1 MERGHQR
8 HRVNMQACLPGLRP
22 VICWG
27 RDWCLFIKFGRHH
40 KLISWAGELASP
52 GVSLPY
58 FLEFGNALL
67 DISNVPELLRIAE
80 EVRIT
85 HQPRILRR
93 ESEDLAILMPVTP
106 SSQRRLK
113 RELTESDYQAFLSA
127 AGSWSGLV
135 DSDKLITDIYES
147 RRLSSKPPV
156 EL

>member
-1 MERGHQR
+1 MQR
-8 HRVNMQACLPGLRP
+8 E
-22 VICWG
+22 
-27 RDWCLFIKFGRHH
+27 IKH
-40 KLISWAGELASP
+40 
-52 GVSLPY
+52 
-58 FLEFGNALL
+58 L

-93 ESEDLAILMPVTP
+93 DSEDLAILIPVTH
-106 SSQRRLK
+106 SSQERVK

-127 AGSWSGLV
+127 AGSWSSFV
-135 DSDKLITDIYES
+135 DSDKLIEDIHES

>member
-1 MERGHQR
+1 MPGSITYNASTRGRSSPLRKRGYKEIQR
-8 HRVNMQACLPGLRP
+8 E
-22 VICWG
+22 
-27 RDWCLFIKFGRHH
+27 IKH
-40 KLISWAGELASP
+40 
-52 GVSLPY
+52 
-58 FLEFGNALL
+58 L

-93 ESEDLAILMPVTP
+93 DSEDLAILMPVTP
-106 SSQRRLK
+106 SSQRRVK

-135 DSDKLITDIYES
+135 DSDKLIEDIYES
-147 RRLSSKPPV
+147 RRLSSKPPI

>member
-1 MERGHQR
+1 RELIAIDKPGSITYNASARGRGSPARKRGYKEIQR
-8 HRVNMQACLPGLRP
+8 E
-22 VICWG
+22 
-27 RDWCLFIKFGRHH
+27 IKH
-40 KLISWAGELASP
+40 
-52 GVSLPY
+52 
-58 FLEFGNALL
+58 L

-93 ESEDLAILMPVTP
+93 DSEDLAILMPVTP

-135 DSDKLITDIYES
+135 DFDKLITNIYES
-147 RRLSSKPPV
+147 RRHSSKP
-156 EL
+156 